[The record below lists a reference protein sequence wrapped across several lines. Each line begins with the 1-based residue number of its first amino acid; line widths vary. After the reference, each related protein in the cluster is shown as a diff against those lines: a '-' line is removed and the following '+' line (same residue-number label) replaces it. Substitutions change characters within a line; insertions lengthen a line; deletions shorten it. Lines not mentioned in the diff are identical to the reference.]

1 MLDRLAA
8 TAGALSL
15 SAFAFA
21 APMAEAKSQSIF
33 AFQCLKAGKNYVVGL
48 GPMPRPAEGVAIN
61 PSTIAP
67 LAGSGSYPVALVNA
81 PQGGVSVKKRCSSIA
96 TRLTNLALATK
107 TATPAG
113 IVALSDYF
121 VAGKIAK
128 QPVIAIGQLSLGDVL
143 GTLPSN
149 VNPNAALN
157 VINARI
163 RAISVGNAVAEALKN
178 NDLVVF
184 EAVVVD

>member
-1 MLDRLAA
+1 
-8 TAGALSL
+8 
-15 SAFAFA
+15 
-21 APMAEAKSQSIF
+21 
-33 AFQCLKAGKNYVVGL
+33 
-48 GPMPRPAEGVAIN
+48 
-61 PSTIAP
+61 
-67 LAGSGSYPVALVNA
+67 
-81 PQGGVSVKKRCSSIA
+81 
-96 TRLTNLALATK
+96 
-107 TATPAG
+107 
-113 IVALSDYF
+113 
-121 VAGKIAK
+121 
-128 QPVIAIGQLSLGDVL
+128 VIAIGQLSLGDVL